1 VSAPPGPR
9 GRLLSGNLAAYEAD
23 RLGFLLDARD
33 RYGALV
39 AFDRRTTIVNDAD
52 LAREVLRN
60 DALVVRES
68 FLQRRLSA
76 AEIGQA
82 LVMRRFLNPALRRA
96 RLAPV
101 MSTAQEATVDL
112 LARVHPSA
120 GRGTGVLSDP
130 VRALEEVTA
139 RTIATHYFGP
149 DGDHLPGPVGA
160 LLDALSEVI
169 GNPFAPPASWPTRA
183 RGRIRRTHAHLQGLV
198 TDLLVR
204 RLAAPGQ
211 YADAAAEIA
220 VAAHEARIASD
231 RVADLV
237 IGSLLAAHRVPAA
250 AAAWA
255 LMLLA
260 DHPEAQASLRHD
272 ASRFDAD
279 VRDGHRAAATDY
291 PAALAVVLETLRLY
305 PPTWV
310 LSRFATGPVELGGH
324 TFATGQHFLVS
335 PYVIHRDE
343 RNFRAATSFVPD
355 RWSEAA
361 RPRAT
366 YLPYGHGLHGCPGS
380 DLATTML
387 VAIILTVVGRSDVR
401 RGPGSVRA
409 DARTTLLPAGLT
421 LRLSSGG
428 GVLALVAGRGAEPL
442 PRSLA

>member
-1 VSAPPGPR
+1 MSAPPGPR

-33 RYGALV
+33 RYGGLV
-39 AFDRRTTIVNDAD
+39 AFDRRTTIVNDAG

-68 FLQRRLSA
+68 FLQRRLSTG
-76 AEIGQA
+76 EIRQA
-82 LVMRRFLNPALRRA
+82 LEMRRFLNPALRRA
-96 RLAPV
+96 RVAGV
-101 MSTAQEATVDL
+101 MGTAQAATAEL

-120 GRGTGVLSDP
+120 GPGATVLTAP
-130 VRALEEVTA
+130 VGALEEVTA
-139 RTIATHYFGP
+139 RTIAAHYFGP
-149 DGDHLPGPVGA
+149 DGDHLPGAVGA

-183 RGRIRRTHAHLQGLV
+183 RGRIRRAHAHLQGLV

-204 RLAAPGQ
+204 RLATPSR

-220 VAAHEARIASD
+220 GAAHEARIASD

-260 DHPEAQASLRHD
+260 DHPEVQTSLGLE
-272 ASRFDAD
+272 AARFDVD
-279 VRDGHRAAATDY
+279 VREGHRAAAADY
-291 PAALAVVLETLRLY
+291 PCALAVVLETLRLF

-310 LSRFATGPVELGGH
+310 LSRFATESLELGGC
-324 TFATGQHFLVS
+324 TFGAGQHFLVS

-343 RNFRAATSFVPD
+343 QNFNCATSFVPD
-355 RWSEAA
+355 RWSEAT

-380 DLATTML
+380 DLATSML
-387 VAIILTVVGRSDVR
+387 VAIILTMVGRCQVR

-409 DARTTLLPAGLT
+409 DARTTLQPAGLS

-428 GVLALVAGRGAEPL
+428 GVLALLAGGGAEPL